1 MFLPD
6 RGTSCRAKLLWRSEG
21 LGKLAVAATSLC
33 SGGVSKR
40 LVCLVHSVSG
50 LGSLPFN
57 PSLAEKSERG
67 KVGGT
72 GREGGTTEESRALP
86 FSLYPFL
93 SPSSPH
99 YSSLGPSLHLSC
111 SVGYFRI

>member
-1 MFLPD
+1 MSLPD
-6 RGTSCRAKLLWRSEG
+6 RGKSCRAKLLWRSQS
-21 LGKLAVAATSLC
+21 LWKLTGAAASLY

-57 PSLAEKSERG
+57 PSLAGKSE

-72 GREGGTTEESRALP
+72 GKKEGGTKEERRALL
-86 FSLYPFL
+86 FSPYPFL
-93 SPSSPH
+93 SPSCPH
-99 YSSLGPSLHLSC
+99 Y
-111 SVGYFRI
+111 